1 MDKCLTGPNSRV
13 KFSNDRLYSK
23 KSGAGEER
31 RVSFLKKKKKKTM
44 EKNEDAPEWC
54 NGEIDQK
61 SSTTKRKDESGE
73 WRCAKEG

>member
-1 MDKCLTGPNSRV
+1 
-13 KFSNDRLYSK
+13 
-23 KSGAGEER
+23 
-31 RVSFLKKKKKKTM
+31 M